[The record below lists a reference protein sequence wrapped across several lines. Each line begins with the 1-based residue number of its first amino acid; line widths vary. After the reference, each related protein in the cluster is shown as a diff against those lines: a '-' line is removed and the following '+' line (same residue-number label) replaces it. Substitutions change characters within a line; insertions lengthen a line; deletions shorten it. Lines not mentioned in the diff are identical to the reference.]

1 MANAGPPSKEYRAR
15 IFVRL
20 SDDLLPTPVLS
31 EAELGAQL
39 TEALNAGKAGFAHR
53 GRHGRR
59 PANHQTAVLSNRPLQ
74 PIRP

>member
-39 TEALNAGKAGFAHR
+39 AEALECREADSPIVAITVDDPRTIK
-53 GRHGRR
+53 RR
-59 PANHQTAVLSNRPLQ
+59 Y
-74 PIRP
+74 

>member
-39 TEALNAGKAGFAHR
+39 TEALNAGKPDSPIVAVTVDDPR
-53 GRHGRR
+53 TIKRR
-59 PANHQTAVLSNRPLQ
+59 Y
-74 PIRP
+74 